1 MEITIQVTR
10 LSDNAILPKKNSIG
24 YDLYASSDCMVPAW
38 GYNVVHTDLSIL
50 IPEGYYG
57 RIVSYFTSW
66 KHTNANGI
74 IEPSYRHPIGVVMVN
89 QSFDEILISTHDKV
103 AQLIIE
109 KVKHSVMI
117 ES

>member
-1 MEITIQVTR
+1 MEITIRVTR

-24 YDLYASSDCMVPAW
+24 YDLYASTDCVIPAW
-38 GYNVVHTDLSIL
+38 GKNVVRTDLSIL

-57 RIVSYFTSW
+57 RIVSYVTPW
-66 KHTNANGI
+66 KHTNVNGI
-74 IEPSYRHPIGVVMVN
+74 IEPSYRSPIGIVMVN
-89 QSFDEILISTHDKV
+89 QSFDDILISTHDKV

-109 KVKHSVMI
+109 KVKPTVMI